1 MTLLDWL
8 VFKQIKIF
16 HYYRIVFSFIFKMD
30 SLCEQIDKLTIN
42 YLEEFGHL
50 ISCKQ
55 LLDDT
60 IKQGYFNLSRA
71 RIIMGV
77 NNLSRLQYS
86 EKDPMIASTKVSI
99 SSLPFDIEKE
109 LDKEHC
115 DDALKWFGL
124 LSPNVLKQSQKSF
137 QQTIDLALEAC
148 RRQENILELKN
159 KIEQLVKE
167 KQTFLTKENFHENKN
182 VD

>member
-1 MTLLDWL
+1 
-8 VFKQIKIF
+8 
-16 HYYRIVFSFIFKMD
+16 MD
-30 SLCEQIDKLTIN
+30 SLCKQIDHLTIS

-50 ISCKQ
+50 LSCKQ

-60 IKQGYFNLSRA
+60 IKQGYFNLSRS

-86 EKDPMIASTKVSI
+86 EKDPMIASTKISI
-99 SSLPFDIEKE
+99 SSSPCDIEKQI
-109 LDKEHC
+109 DKDHR

-124 LSPNVLKQSQKSF
+124 LSPGVLKQSQKSF

-148 RRQENILELKN
+148 RRQQNILELET
-159 KIEQLVKE
+159 KIKQLLKE
-167 KQTFLTKENFHENKN
+167 KQSFLTKENLNVNKK
-182 VD
+182 DD

>member
-1 MTLLDWL
+1 
-8 VFKQIKIF
+8 
-16 HYYRIVFSFIFKMD
+16 MD

-50 ISCKQ
+50 LSCKQ

-60 IKQGYFNLSRA
+60 VKQGYFNLSRA

-86 EKDPMIASTKVSI
+86 ERDPMIASTKISI
-99 SSLPFDIEKE
+99 SSLPFDIEKQI
-109 LDKEHC
+109 DKEHC
-115 DDALKWFGL
+115 DDTLKWFGL

-137 QQTIDLALEAC
+137 QQTIDLALESC
-148 RRQENILELKN
+148 KRQENLFQLKT
-159 KIEQLVKE
+159 KIEQLLKE
-167 KQTFLTKENFHENKN
+167 KKNFLTKENVDENKN

>member
-1 MTLLDWL
+1 
-8 VFKQIKIF
+8 
-16 HYYRIVFSFIFKMD
+16 MD
-30 SLCEQIDKLTIN
+30 ALCEQIDKLTIN

-50 ISCKQ
+50 LACKQ

-86 EKDPMIASTKVSI
+86 EKDPMIASIKIEI
-99 SSLPFDIEKE
+99 SSVPFDIEKE
-109 LDKEHC
+109 VDKEHG

-148 RRQENILELKN
+148 KRQANVLQLKT
-159 KIEQLVKE
+159 KIEELLKE
-167 KQTFLTKENFHENKN
+167 KKAFLTKENLNEKKN
-182 VD
+182 IE

>member
-1 MTLLDWL
+1 
-8 VFKQIKIF
+8 
-16 HYYRIVFSFIFKMD
+16 MD
-30 SLCEQIDKLTIN
+30 SLCEEIDKLTVN

-50 ISCKQ
+50 LACKQ

-77 NNLSRLQYS
+77 NNLSSLQYS
-86 EKDPMIASTKVSI
+86 EREPMVASTKVSI
-99 SSLPFDIEKE
+99 SSTDSFNIEKSI
-109 LDKEHC
+109 DKENS

-124 LSPNVLKQSQKSF
+124 LTPNVLKQSQKSF

-148 RRQENILELKN
+148 KRKENILELKEKIQELLN
-159 KIEQLVKE
+159 KKKALS
-167 KQTFLTKENFHENKN
+167 TKENIE
-182 VD
+182 

>member
-1 MTLLDWL
+1 
-8 VFKQIKIF
+8 
-16 HYYRIVFSFIFKMD
+16 MD
-30 SLCEQIDKLTIN
+30 SLCEQIDKLTID

-50 ISCKQ
+50 LACKQ

-71 RIIMGV
+71 RVIMGV

-86 EKDPMIASTKVSI
+86 EKDPMIASTKI
-99 SSLPFDIEKE
+99 FLTSSSPFNIEKQI
-109 LDKEHC
+109 DKEHS

-137 QQTIDLALEAC
+137 QQAIDLALEAC
-148 RRQENILELKN
+148 MREKNILQLKSQ
-159 KIEQLVKE
+159 IEQLLKE
-167 KQTFLTKENFHENKN
+167 KKTFLTKENFDENKK
-182 VD
+182 DD

>member
-1 MTLLDWL
+1 
-8 VFKQIKIF
+8 
-16 HYYRIVFSFIFKMD
+16 MD

-50 ISCKQ
+50 IACKQ

-86 EKDPMIASTKVSI
+86 EKDPMIASTKISI
-99 SSLPFDIEKE
+99 SSDPLSIEKHI
-109 LDKEHC
+109 DHEHS

-124 LSPNVLKQSQKSF
+124 LSPKVLKQSQKSF

-148 RRQENILELKN
+148 QRQENICQLKIQLERL
-159 KIEQLVKE
+159 LKE
-167 KQTFLTKENFHENKN
+167 KKTFLTKENLNEEKKC
-182 VD
+182 

>member
-1 MTLLDWL
+1 
-8 VFKQIKIF
+8 
-16 HYYRIVFSFIFKMD
+16 MD
-30 SLCEQIDKLTIN
+30 SICEQIDKLTIN

-50 ISCKQ
+50 LACKQ

-71 RIIMGV
+71 RVIMGV

-86 EKDPMIASTKVSI
+86 EKDPMTASTKISI
-99 SSLPFDIEKE
+99 SSSPFQVEKQI
-109 LDKEHC
+109 DKEHC
-115 DDALKWFGL
+115 DDALRWFGL

-148 RRQENILELKN
+148 RRQENLSELKI
-159 KIEQLVKE
+159 KIKQLLKE
-167 KQTFLTKENFHENKN
+167 KQTFLTKENFNENKT
-182 VD
+182 DE

>member
-1 MTLLDWL
+1 
-8 VFKQIKIF
+8 
-16 HYYRIVFSFIFKMD
+16 MD
-30 SLCEQIDKLTIN
+30 SLCQRLDQLTIN

-50 ISCKQ
+50 LACKQ

-99 SSLPFDIEKE
+99 ASESFDIEKQV
-109 LDKEHC
+109 DKEHS

-124 LSPNVLKQSQKSF
+124 FSPQVLKQSQKSF

-148 RRQENILELKN
+148 KRREKILQLKTE
-159 KIEQLVKE
+159 IEQLRREKE
-167 KQTFLTKENFHENKN
+167 TFLTKENLVEEKIAE
-182 VD
+182 